1 MADPARTV
9 GILNRLSSM
18 GVTLAVDDFGTGY
31 SSLAYLKRLPVDE
44 LKIDRSFVANMARD
58 DSDAVI
64 VRSTID
70 LARNLGLVVT
80 AEGVE
85 DGPTWQLLQALG
97 CHRAQGYF
105 LGKPMTASRLAT
117 WLRERAEEEA
127 AMASLVALPVREPGQ
142 IAR

>member
-1 MADPARTV
+1 
-9 GILNRLSSM
+9 M
-18 GVTLAVDDFGTGY
+18 GVTLAIDDFGTGY

-44 LKIDRSFVANMARD
+44 LKIDRSFVAGMARD

-85 DGPTWQLLQALG
+85 DGPTWQLLEALG
-97 CHRAQGYF
+97 CHLAQGYF
-105 LGKPMTASRLAT
+105 LGKPMTAARFMR
-117 WLRERAEEEA
+117 WLRERTHEQA
-127 AMASLVALPVREPGQ
+127 AMAALMSLPAPEPDR
-142 IAR
+142 AAS